1 MSIYPTSIH
10 VRRQGEKKRAC
21 CARCMFVN
29 SLNTKYT
36 THTPQKKQS
45 NTQLVVWSCVRCV
58 CFMQHTACACV
69 CVITNTAVAS
79 TTECIHILWGYG
91 SSACCCW
98 CYCAHGSFPSFS
110 PISLEILCVACSV
123 PIWIVCARIFPHRY
137 STSRENLL
145 AFIRVAFH
153 LAWLILPS
161 AIQSNRRTFVCVA
174 VHRNKHFRFE
184 ILPRARVFTYGM
196 NFWTTLN
203 ILILISSIITSS
215 LSRVYRVVWFFP
227 QTVFVVVFNLL

>member
-36 THTPQKKQS
+36 PQKKQS
-45 NTQLVVWSCVRCV
+45 NTQLVVWSCVASASCSIRRV
-58 CFMQHTACACV
+58 RV

-110 PISLEILCVACSV
+110 PISLKILCVACSV
-123 PIWIVCARIFPHRY
+123 PIRIVCARIFPHRY

-184 ILPRARVFTYGM
+184 IFNPCARIY
-196 NFWTTLN
+196 
-203 ILILISSIITSS
+203 I
-215 LSRVYRVVWFFP
+215 RY
-227 QTVFVVVFNLL
+227 